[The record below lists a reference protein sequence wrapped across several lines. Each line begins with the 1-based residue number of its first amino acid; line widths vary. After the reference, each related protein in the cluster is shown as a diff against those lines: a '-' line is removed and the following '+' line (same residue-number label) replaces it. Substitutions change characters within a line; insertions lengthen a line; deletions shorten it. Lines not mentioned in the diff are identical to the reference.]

1 MLEKE
6 KIMKLITLA
15 SGSKG
20 NCTYLETD
28 NVKILI
34 DAGITLTELESKL
47 TVLAV
52 NPSQIY
58 AILITHEHSDHI
70 KSVGAFARKYG
81 CFVFAL
87 DLEWQVLD
95 KKLGRLEDVQKV
107 KFGLN
112 TFYIEDLTICP
123 FKLSHDAYSC
133 VGYSFYNQGNKVSI
147 ATDFGVPNKNILENL
162 KDSNIL
168 ILEANHDENLLLNN
182 PKYSAL
188 LKQRILSSKGHI
200 SNKTCA
206 NVIRNIFTSNL
217 TQIILAHLSEENNTP
232 MLAYQTVKA
241 ELEKYGLIEGKHLYI
256 DVATQHNMGH
266 LFELKNKNN

>member
-1 MLEKE
+1 
-6 KIMKLITLA
+6 MKVITLA

-20 NCTYLETD
+20 NCTYIESEK
-28 NVKILI
+28 VKLLI
-34 DAGITLTELESKL
+34 DCGISMAEVETKL
-47 TVLAV
+47 KIIGVDPA
-52 NPSQIY
+52 QIY

-70 KSVGAFARKYG
+70 RSVGAFARKYG

-87 DLEWQVLD
+87 STEWEVLD
-95 KKLGRLEDVQKV
+95 KKLGKLDDVQKV
-107 KFGLN
+107 KFSLN
-112 TFYIEDLTICP
+112 NFFVQDITISP
-123 FKLSHDAYSC
+123 FQLSHDAHSC
-133 VGYSFYNQGNKVSI
+133 VGYSFYNQGNKISI
-147 ATDFGVPNKNILENL
+147 ATDFGVPSNNILQNL

-168 ILEANHDENLLLNN
+168 IIEANHDENLLLNN
-182 PKYSAL
+182 PKYSAI

-206 NVIRNIFTSNL
+206 SVIQKIFTPNL

-232 MLAYQTVKA
+232 NLAYETVKA

-256 DVATQHNMGH
+256 DVASQHNMGH

>member
-1 MLEKE
+1 
-6 KIMKLITLA
+6 MKVITLA

-20 NCTYLETD
+20 NCTYIESEKVKLLVDCGISMSEVETKL
-28 NVKILI
+28 KII
-34 DAGITLTELESKL
+34 GVDPA
-47 TVLAV
+47 
-52 NPSQIY
+52 QIY

-87 DLEWQVLD
+87 STEWEVLD
-95 KKLGRLEDVQKV
+95 KKLGKLDDVQKV
-107 KFGLN
+107 KFALN
-112 TFYIEDLTICP
+112 NFFVQDITISP
-123 FKLSHDAYSC
+123 FQLSHDAHSC
-133 VGYSFYNQGNKVSI
+133 VGYSFYNQGNKISI
-147 ATDFGVPNKNILENL
+147 ATDFGVPSNNILQNL

-168 ILEANHDENLLLNN
+168 IIEANHDENLLLNN
-182 PKYSAL
+182 PKYSTV

-206 NVIRNIFTSNL
+206 SIIQKIFTPNL

-232 MLAYQTVKA
+232 NLAYETVKS

-256 DVATQHNMGH
+256 DVASQHNMGH